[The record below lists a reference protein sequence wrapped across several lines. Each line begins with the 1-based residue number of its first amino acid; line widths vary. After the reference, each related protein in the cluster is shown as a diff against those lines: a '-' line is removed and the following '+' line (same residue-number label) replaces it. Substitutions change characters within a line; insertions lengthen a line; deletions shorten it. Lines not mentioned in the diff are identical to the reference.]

1 MSKCM
6 LCGNDNKT
14 EKLDE
19 KFLSETFLMAYVI
32 SMLTKPITEMNAYK
46 HELINEDGR
55 ILKKPETIAEKN
67 SLTPID
73 NYVLNMKK
81 LLGNKLDLLN
91 NGLYLEKIISAN
103 KVESV
108 DYRDELELKKE
119 LKISIKRFMESLDL
133 AKHKNIPTTL
143 VEKLILDTFKE
154 LC

>member
-1 MSKCM
+1 M

-46 HELINEDGR
+46 YELINEDGR

-73 NYVLNMKK
+73 NYVLNMKR